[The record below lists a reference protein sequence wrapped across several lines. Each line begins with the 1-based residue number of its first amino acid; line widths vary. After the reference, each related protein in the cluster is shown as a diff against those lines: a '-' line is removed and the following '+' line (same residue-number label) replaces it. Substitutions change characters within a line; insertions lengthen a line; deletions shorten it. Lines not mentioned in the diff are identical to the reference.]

1 MGAGL
6 VKMGIFDLDLEERL
20 KDAEEDTDLNK
31 VVREIIDYFN
41 SYEAITEANINLGK
55 NYNNILNQ
63 VVGAEVD

>member
-1 MGAGL
+1 
-6 VKMGIFDLDLEERL
+6 MGIFDLDLEERL